1 MGNAE
6 CMGYT
11 ERHSPERGLQRL
23 RVMKPFVLDNSLRE
37 TSVAQVRGHT
47 IEDKEAI
54 LEAIMRTG
62 MEDILVGAFS
72 DLGNV
77 DEEWLTILKERGD
90 IRPNFTVFSNLYDLD
105 PNGEAQLK
113 KIPAG
118 IDAAIK
124 YGIRNVVIEVDL
136 AWSDFEINVPLTL
149 EKFLQLFRSPAA

>member
-1 MGNAE
+1 
-6 CMGYT
+6 
-11 ERHSPERGLQRL
+11 
-23 RVMKPFVLDNSLRE
+23 MKPFVLDNSLRE

-149 EKFLQLFRSPAA
+149 EKILQLFRSPAA